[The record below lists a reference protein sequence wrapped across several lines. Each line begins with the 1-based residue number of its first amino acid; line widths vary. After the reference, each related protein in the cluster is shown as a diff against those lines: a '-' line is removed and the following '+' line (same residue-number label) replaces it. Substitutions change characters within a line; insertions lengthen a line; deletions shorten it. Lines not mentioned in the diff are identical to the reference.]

1 MRGRGIRGMQ
11 YTFALKPP
19 AATATTTNVT
29 NTNRP
34 SKSANPAASNPGPRP
49 RRATD
54 AHKADAQPEQ
64 ASTRPRSATTTQ
76 TTGTPQNDIE
86 LPPHDPNDADVDT
99 EHDEDFDMDGTG
111 GAMVPD
117 AEMLGLM
124 DDGEGSLLRF
134 ETLFG
139 GFGPDQLLVN
149 PHAPSFTQ
157 PGLSYGEADSTAGEE
172 GRDVTVGRPTFE
184 IQLEELLSG
193 ADDDS
198 NTNKSGA
205 SIGEKHER
213 EETWSNTDAD
223 ANSTKPRMSR
233 TNTNANARAYN
244 TASMGVIGL
253 NPDADSVPLTHAYAH
268 PMYQDQVPST
278 TPLGTP
284 TTTNNGTGFQWAG
297 SGSPPLMPAQSAP
310 TSPAFALRPVR
321 YGQQTDTF
329 GTGSETYSPDSYDFG
344 TGVNGGNG
352 VPPLSLPVSYT
363 TTTAGGHVTSSSAG
377 GQLNSSSGNGGA
389 RRAGSGG
396 GGNGGHHRAH
406 STGGLGGGFKHP
418 ATININTA
426 NAGPG
431 SKGSTPTSSPTSRYD
446 RTPGGN
452 TNGGGNGA
460 PSATPPPTRG
470 RSGSNA
476 LPLHGNTA
484 PGGVKSE
491 CANCGANS
499 TPLWRR
505 GLNDELNC
513 EFACALLLGLYGI
526 FHCVFGRSFVERFA
540 DSLFINTC

>member
-29 NTNRP
+29 TANRP
-34 SKSANPAASNPGPRP
+34 SKSANPSASNAGPRP

-54 AHKADAQPEQ
+54 AHKADAQPE
-64 ASTRPRSATTTQ
+64 AAATRPRSATTTQ
-76 TTGTPQNDIE
+76 TTDVLQTDID

-99 EHDEDFDMDGTG
+99 EHDEDFDMEGPG
-111 GAMVPD
+111 EAIGP
-117 AEMLGLM
+117 EMLGFM
-124 DDGEGSLLRF
+124 DDGEGSMLRF

-149 PHAPSFTQ
+149 PHAPSYTQ
-157 PGLSYGEADSTAGEE
+157 PGLSYGEAAAGGEE
-172 GRDVTVGRPTFE
+172 GRDVSVGRPTFE

-193 ADDDS
+193 ADDD
-198 NTNKSGA
+198 NNTGTNKSGA
-205 SIGEKHER
+205 STGEKRER
-213 EETWSNTDAD
+213 DETWSSTDTAANTDAD
-223 ANSTKPRMSR
+223 GNSTKPRISR
-233 TNTNANARAYN
+233 TNTGASARSYN

-268 PMYQDQVPST
+268 NMFQEQVSST

-284 TTTNNGTGFQWAG
+284 TSNNGANGYQWAG

-321 YGQQTDTF
+321 YGQQADTF
-329 GTGSETYSPDSYDFG
+329 GTGDQTYSPESFVDFG
-344 TGVNGGNG
+344 SSLGGGNG

-363 TTTAGGHVTSSSAG
+363 TTTAGGHITGSSTGGHVT
-377 GQLNSSSGNGGA
+377 SSGNGGA

-396 GGNGGHHRAH
+396 SSGGGNGGGHHRAH
-406 STGGLGGGFKHP
+406 STGGLSGFKHP

-426 NAGPG
+426 NSGAPG
-431 SKGSTPTSSPTSRYD
+431 SKGSTPTSSPTGRYD
-446 RTPGGN
+446 RANANGGPGGN
-452 TNGGGNGA
+452 GGA

-513 EFACALLLGLYGI
+513 EPIPVI
-526 FHCVFGRSFVERFA
+526 F
-540 DSLFINTC
+540 SLMNRY